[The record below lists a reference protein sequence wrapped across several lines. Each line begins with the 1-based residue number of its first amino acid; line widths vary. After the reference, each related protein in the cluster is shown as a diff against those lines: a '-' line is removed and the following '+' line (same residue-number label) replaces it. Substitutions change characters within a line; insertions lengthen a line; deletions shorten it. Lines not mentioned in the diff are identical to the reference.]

1 MTSSS
6 SRWDEIDEFKGE
18 KIYESKEGRLRA
30 IAHIIKEYLQNKEIR
45 SDPKTVDD
53 AMAPITDM
61 VLNDKEFK
69 KFALEN
75 YKVLIY
81 CDKKDAEF
89 YIKKI
94 TDDEIVSLIKEY
106 IDNPD
111 NKELENKIN
120 ELISSL
126 KEEEKDRNNNNN
138 KK

>member
-1 MTSSS
+1 MISSS
-6 SRWDEIDEFKGE
+6 NSNNRWNEIDEFKGE

-30 IAHIIKEYLQNKEIR
+30 IAHIIKEYLQVKEIR

-53 AMAPITDM
+53 AMAPITNI

-69 KFALEN
+69 KFTLDN
-75 YKVLIY
+75 FKVLIY
-81 CDKKDAEF
+81 YDKKDAEF

-94 TDDEIVSLIKEY
+94 TDDEMAALIKEY

-120 ELISSL
+120 ELISTL
-126 KEEEKDRNNNNN
+126 KEEEKDRN
-138 KK
+138 K